1 MRGTKSGFWKNYNR
15 QQFAMAAACM
25 PQTAMRRNTTV
36 QQRPTIVVP
45 PSSPKVNSATFVN
58 ATAWRDMNDNLLLE
72 ARLMGTR

>member
-25 PQTAMRRNTTV
+25 PQTAMRRNTAA

-45 PSSPKVNSATFVN
+45 PSSPTVNSATFVN
-58 ATAWRDMNDNLLLE
+58 GTAWRDMNDNLLLE
-72 ARLMGTR
+72 ARLMGAR

>member
-25 PQTAMRRNTTV
+25 PRTAMCRNSTV

-45 PSSPKVNSATFVN
+45 PSSPAVNSATFVN

-72 ARLMGTR
+72 ARLMGAK